1 MSYGIKSRAE
11 NIEKVEVS
19 GLFKTCKKLGINYV
33 DTATSYGEAEKL
45 IGANASNMPNLNVI
59 TKLTSEECLSSDSIR
74 SAINETL
81 IRTGQS
87 KLHGVLLHDPRIL
100 HDSRFTHLK
109 KSINKI
115 LDDDL
120 VDRFGFS
127 SYTVDD
133 LLLAKKLIPD
143 LSIFQIPENV
153 CDRRNYNNELLFEF
167 SELGNQIFIRS
178 IFLQGLLLM
187 DLKNIPGK
195 VERSLP
201 SLQLLNSYCEQN
213 SVSVASL
220 CISYAKSIKWA
231 CGIVVGVDSAKQLD
245 DFMEEYRDKTIHDF
259 DGVPKLDEWT
269 LDPRNWS

>member
-1 MSYGIKSRAE
+1 MSYGIKNISENNAE
-11 NIEKVEVS
+11 VDASE
-19 GLFKTCKKLGINYV
+19 LFKTCKKLGINYI

-45 IGANASNMPNLNVI
+45 IGAHARNIPNLNII
-59 TKLTSEECLSSDSIR
+59 TKLSKEECLSFDSIR
-74 SAINETL
+74 GAINETL
-81 IRTGQS
+81 MRTGQS

-109 KSINKI
+109 KSLNRI
-115 LDDDL
+115 LEDEL
-120 VDRFGFS
+120 VGRFGFS

-133 LLLAKKLIPD
+133 LILAKKLIPD

-153 CDRRNYNNELLFEF
+153 CDRRNYNNELLLEL

-187 DLKNIPGK
+187 DLKNIPVK

-245 DFMEEYRDKTIHDF
+245 DFMGKYADKTMHDF